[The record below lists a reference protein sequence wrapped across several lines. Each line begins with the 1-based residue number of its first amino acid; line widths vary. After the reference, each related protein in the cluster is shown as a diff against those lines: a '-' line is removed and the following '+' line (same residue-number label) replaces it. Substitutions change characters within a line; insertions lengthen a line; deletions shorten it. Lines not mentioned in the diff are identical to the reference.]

1 MTLPSA
7 GDWVV
12 VLVTA
17 VISPTRFF
25 VQLPLGNRNPFTYSQ
40 RDYDSVEGKYLVA
53 NSFQLAYQG
62 MTCLRGALVLI
73 KQHC

>member
-1 MTLPSA
+1 MEMTVPSV

-25 VQLPLGNRNPFTYSQ
+25 VQLPLGNRNPFSSLQ
-40 RDYDSVEGKYLVA
+40 SDYDSVEGK
-53 NSFQLAYQG
+53 
-62 MTCLRGALVLI
+62 C
-73 KQHC
+73 